1 MERSSFFVQIQLIQM
16 LIQLIQRWVQLIQH
30 RVQLSSSWVQL
41 FLPKDCKIEE
51 KRERFHIPP
60 FFARRPLYK
69 GIERGGTYLEVP
81 PRFHPSST
89 LCLLNKRKDRCSYF
103 SQPIGICVLRV
114 IHYLYC
120 LFQFLRTHSHIPEGS
135 NTKSVAR
142 YIIDDLVIVIDDRG
156 TITYLSVG

>member
-1 MERSSFFVQIQLIQM
+1 MERSSFFVQIQLIQ
-16 LIQLIQRWVQLIQH
+16 RWVQLI
-30 RVQLSSSWVQL
+30 
-41 FLPKDCKIEE
+41 LPINYENSE
-51 KRERFHIPP
+51 KRKRFHIPP
-60 FFARRPLYK
+60 FSPRRPLHK

-81 PRFHPSST
+81 PTFHLGST
-89 LCLLNKRKDRCSYF
+89 LYLLNKRKDRCSYF

-142 YIIDDLVIVIDDRG
+142 YIIDDFVIVIDDRG